1 MAKKSKNMQL
11 IELYG
16 DCISLNNRLECKM
29 GKLALLATD
38 IYGEELVADICS
50 GSEIEFRRLDDNG
63 FVDADSAILIED
75 IIKKKQNN
83 KKTQQ

>member
-16 DCISLNNRLECKM
+16 DCISLNNKLECKM
-29 GKLALLATD
+29 GKLALLATE

-50 GSEIEFRRLDDNG
+50 GHEIEFRRLDDND
-63 FVDADSAILIED
+63 FVDDGSTILIED
-75 IIKKKQNN
+75 IIKNN
-83 KKTQQ
+83 KITK